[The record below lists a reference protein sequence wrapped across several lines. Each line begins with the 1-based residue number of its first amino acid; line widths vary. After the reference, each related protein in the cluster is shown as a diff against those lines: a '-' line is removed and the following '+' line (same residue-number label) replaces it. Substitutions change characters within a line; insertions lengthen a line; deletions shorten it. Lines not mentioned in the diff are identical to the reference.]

1 MQICAFAEISLH
13 WIKRRRLAMYIYTL
27 MGICACVFKCP
38 ADRNSLLRVPPP
50 GSSTLLPPGSST
62 SLGLPPPRSSTPLGV
77 PPPGPASGVP
87 LLWEFHLLRVP
98 PPCDFHLLGVPS
110 PPPPPSSSSVLLP
123 PPPRP
128 PSSVWLH
135 SHWDKVRGQRLGVP
149 SSLVVCPV
157 CFSFF

>member
-1 MQICAFAEISLH
+1 
-13 WIKRRRLAMYIYTL
+13 

-98 PPCDFHLLGVPS
+98 PPCDFHLLGIPS
-110 PPPPPSSSSVLLP
+110 PPPPPPPPPSSSVLLP
-123 PPPRP
+123 PPPP
-128 PSSVWLH
+128 SVWLH
-135 SHWDKVRGQRLGVP
+135 SPQGGEEAFCIGTKYEGKGWW
-149 SSLVVCPV
+149 CPPPWWSAL
-157 CFSFF
+157 CIFPFSKPLTP